1 MKHFSS
7 FAIVA
12 IGVLVMNQ
20 AATAEEPATKEGA
33 QATADAKAL
42 DHEMKTIQ
50 GKKVNLAEKYRG
62 KVVLVVNVASKCGY
76 TPQYEQLQALHE
88 KYAKKGLA
96 IVGVPCNQFGK
107 QEPGSEA
114 EIAEFCSR
122 EYSVTFPMFAKIEV
136 NGDNA
141 HPLYRFLKRQRPG
154 LMGLE
159 SIKWNFT
166 KFLVDREGQVVTRY
180 APMTRPEALTAE
192 ILSLL

>member
-1 MKHFSS
+1 MDRVYDYS
-7 FAIVA
+7 
-12 IGVLVMNQ
+12 
-20 AATAEEPATKEGA
+20 
-33 QATADAKAL
+33 AKAL
-42 DHEMKTIQ
+42 D
-50 GKKVNLAEKYRG
+50 GKEVSLATFTGQVLLIVNT
-62 KVVLVVNVASKCGY
+62 ASACGF
-76 TPQYEQLQALHE
+76 TPQYS
-88 KYAKKGLA
+88 GLETLYRA
-96 IVGVPCNQFGK
+96 HAARGFSVLGFPCNQFGK